1 MHEGKEISIEDM
13 KEYAATG
20 QLLFMKLYS
29 KITSGLARY
38 KVPKFIKYVTEY
50 PLTNT
55 GKVQKFKLRDG
66 AAEDFTLDN

>member
-1 MHEGKEISIEDM
+1 MHEDKEISVEDM

-20 QLLFMKLYS
+20 KVLLRKLNS
-29 KITSGLARY
+29 KTNLGLARY

-66 AAEDFTLDN
+66 AAEDFALDN

>member
-1 MHEGKEISIEDM
+1 MHEDKEISIEDM

-20 QLLFMKLYS
+20 KVLHRKLNS
-29 KITSGLARY
+29 KITLGLARY